1 MIKGKTLT
9 PLLLAGIFVLMLGLS
24 FAAVPLYDLFCRVT
38 GFGGTTQ
45 VSKEAPKIVLDK
57 VVSVRFDTNV
67 NNLEWNFKE
76 KSNVIDVKVGQVN
89 RIEFE
94 VENLGNETSHG
105 VASFNVSPASFGK
118 YYSFIPNH
126 TLAFTADGAFIDFRN
141 VGDRLIVSERY
152 YLGGPE
158 NLRGYKFARV
168 SPRRTLSNGKFVRIG
183 GNKYVYSAFEYLY
196 PLALE
201 TGLKGILFIDVGET
215 YEETQT
221 IDLNP
226 WDMKKDIG
234 FGFRWLSP
242 VGPLKL
248 DFGFPLGNRE
258 SDESKF
264 EVQFSFGSVF
274 VF

>member
-67 NNLEWNFKE
+67 NNLDWNFKA

-94 VENLGNETSHG
+94 VENLGNQTTHG

-118 YYSFIPNH
+118 YYSKLGCFCFEKQELKAGEKATYVMTFYLDPDLVNDP
-126 TLAFTADGAFIDFRN
+126 TTKNLQDVTMSYTFFSTD
-141 VGDRLIVSERY
+141 Y
-152 YLGGPE
+152 Y
-158 NLRGYKFARV
+158 KQ
-168 SPRRTLSNGKFVRIG
+168 S
-183 GNKYVYSAFEYLY
+183 
-196 PLALE
+196 
-201 TGLKGILFIDVGET
+201 
-215 YEETQT
+215 
-221 IDLNP
+221 
-226 WDMKKDIG
+226 
-234 FGFRWLSP
+234 
-242 VGPLKL
+242 
-248 DFGFPLGNRE
+248 
-258 SDESKF
+258 
-264 EVQFSFGSVF
+264 
-274 VF
+274 

>member
-67 NNLEWNFKE
+67 NNLDWNFKA

-94 VENLGNETSHG
+94 VENLGNETTHG

-118 YYSFIPNH
+118 YYSKLGCVCFEKQELKAGEKATYVMTFYLDPDLVNDP
-126 TLAFTADGAFIDFRN
+126 TTKNLQDVTMSYTFFSTD
-141 VGDRLIVSERY
+141 Y
-152 YLGGPE
+152 Y
-158 NLRGYKFARV
+158 KQ
-168 SPRRTLSNGKFVRIG
+168 S
-183 GNKYVYSAFEYLY
+183 
-196 PLALE
+196 
-201 TGLKGILFIDVGET
+201 
-215 YEETQT
+215 
-221 IDLNP
+221 
-226 WDMKKDIG
+226 
-234 FGFRWLSP
+234 
-242 VGPLKL
+242 
-248 DFGFPLGNRE
+248 
-258 SDESKF
+258 
-264 EVQFSFGSVF
+264 
-274 VF
+274 